1 MTIDWKKESMK
12 KAGVLILIFIAST
25 AFAFDY
31 SISSDIVRKKFLDQ
45 YEKDHNSLNKQEVF
59 LAPKVKPNWP
69 CPISKEEQ
77 YRLVNLLQNDFLD
90 QKITKKRSHNFKKSS
105 DTQSS
110 KKISNVQIIPLKVQ
124 CMNGKILGDIELRT
138 EYDIELNQSIN
149 SLSHK
154 TNLRSKIHKI
164 TLSRGTIKDGSL
176 SGISKTFIQYKT
188 LNFKDS
194 EKPLNNAFI
203 TLELN
208 YKDSLGNKAL
218 FIQDKKLNGVDYN
231 LRSAFIS
238 TIDKYHTR
246 KITYINNQISSI
258 EFFKDGIP
266 DGDQLGYIIGNQEK
280 MSLIQNAFP
289 AMHPKLVKINGKD
302 FIETHLCMQNG
313 VEVDRFPCDIKN

>member
-1 MTIDWKKESMK
+1 MK
-12 KAGVLILIFIAST
+12 KVGMLILTFIVST

-31 SISSDIVRKKFLDQ
+31 SISSDTVRKKFLDQ
-45 YEKDHNSLNKQEVF
+45 YEKDRNSLNKQEVF

-90 QKITKKRSHNFKKSS
+90 QKITEKRSHNLKKSS

-164 TLSRGTIKDGSL
+164 TLSRGIIKDGSL

-188 LNFKDS
+188 SNFKNS
-194 EKPLNNAFI
+194 EEPLNNAFI

-218 FIQDKKLNGVDYN
+218 FIQDKKLNGVGYN
-231 LRSAFIS
+231 LRIAFIS

-266 DGDQLGYIIGNQEK
+266 DGDQLGYIVGNQEK

>member
-1 MTIDWKKESMK
+1 MK
-12 KAGVLILIFIAST
+12 KAGVLILTFIAST

-31 SISSDIVRKKFLDQ
+31 SISSNTVQKKFLDQ
-45 YEKDHNSLNKQEVF
+45 YEKDRNSLNKQEVF
-59 LAPKVKPNWP
+59 LVPKVKPKWP
-69 CPISKEEQ
+69 CLISKEEQ

-90 QKITKKRSHNFKKSS
+90 QKITQKSSHNFKKTS
-105 DTQSS
+105 DTQNS
-110 KKISNVQIIPLKVQ
+110 KNISNVQIIPLKAQ

-138 EYDIELNQSIN
+138 EYDIELNQSLN
-149 SLSHK
+149 GLSDK
-154 TNLRSKIHKI
+154 THLSSKIHKI
-164 TLSRGTIKDGSL
+164 TLSRGTIKDGFL
-176 SGISKTFIQYKT
+176 SGISKNFIQYKT
-188 LNFKDS
+188 SNFKDS
-194 EKPLNNAFI
+194 GKEPLSNALI

-218 FIQDKKLNGVDYN
+218 FIQDKKLNAVDYN

-246 KITYINNQISSI
+246 KITYINYQISSI

-289 AMHPKLVKINGKD
+289 AMHPKLLKINGKD

>member
-31 SISSDIVRKKFLDQ
+31 SISSDTVRKKFLNQ
-45 YEKDHNSLNKQEVF
+45 YEKDRNSLNKQEVF
-59 LAPKVKPNWP
+59 LVPKVKPNWP

-90 QKITKKRSHNFKKSS
+90 QKITQKSSHNLKKTS
-105 DTQSS
+105 DTQNS

-149 SLSHK
+149 GLSHK
-154 TNLRSKIHKI
+154 TNIRSKIHKI

-188 LNFKDS
+188 SNFKDS
-194 EKPLNNAFI
+194 EEPVNNAFI

-313 VEVDRFPCDIKN
+313 VEVDRFPCDISN

>member
-1 MTIDWKKESMK
+1 MK
-12 KAGVLILIFIAST
+12 KAGVLILTFIAST

-31 SISSDIVRKKFLDQ
+31 SISSNTVQKKFLDQ
-45 YEKDHNSLNKQEVF
+45 YEKDRNSLNKQEVF
-59 LAPKVKPNWP
+59 LVPKVKPKWP
-69 CPISKEEQ
+69 CLISKEEQ

-90 QKITKKRSHNFKKSS
+90 QKITQKSSHNFKKTS
-105 DTQSS
+105 DTQNS
-110 KKISNVQIIPLKVQ
+110 KNISNVQIIPLKAQ

-138 EYDIELNQSIN
+138 EYDIELNQSLN
-149 SLSHK
+149 GLSDK
-154 TNLRSKIHKI
+154 THLSSKIHKI
-164 TLSRGTIKDGSL
+164 TLSRGTIKDGFL
-176 SGISKTFIQYKT
+176 SGISKNFIQYKT
-188 LNFKDS
+188 SNFKNS
-194 EKPLNNAFI
+194 GKEPLSNALI

-218 FIQDKKLNGVDYN
+218 FIQDKKLNAVDYN

-246 KITYINNQISSI
+246 KITYINYQISSI

-289 AMHPKLVKINGKD
+289 AMHPKLLKINGKD

-313 VEVDRFPCDIKN
+313 VEVDSFPCDIKN